1 MVSGH
6 SVQEINFDW
15 KYVTGSIRS
24 LYRVSYLLSIYNDL
38 DSYDTNRS
46 SIYVNIHTIDFWWKY
61 QFYLVVKIDQGSLSL
76 PRSILLNRKDNS
88 KVITAYTN
96 YITGA
101 AKLVRDSMGKGDG
114 ASDEQINLDAQELLQ
129 FEIEVAKVSQ
139 KSNRFNI

>member
-1 MVSGH
+1 MK
-6 SVQEINFDW
+6 I
-15 KYVTGSIRS
+15 SI
-24 LYRVSYLLSIYNDL
+24 
-38 DSYDTNRS
+38 
-46 SIYVNIHTIDFWWKY
+46 W
-61 QFYLVVKIDQGSLSL
+61 LVVKIDQGSLSL

-129 FEIEVAKVSQ
+129 FEIELAKVSQ